1 VGSGVGD
8 PVEGISEAIGA
19 LVGGKKGRKSAGG
32 APTPLFEPPS
42 DEDALEESLLRLPAA
57 TKAPTAT
64 QIAVSR
70 MIDSTMITK
79 LKRLPNHPFLVGAA
93 DAPIAAA
100 DRVFFS
106 EDSVVVED
114 PTTIMLGGR
123 AVVLDRWG
131 VLVCDGSG
139 ALRLVGDVSG
149 VDKS

>member
-1 VGSGVGD
+1 
-8 PVEGISEAIGA
+8 VEGISEAIGA
-19 LVGGKKGRKSAGG
+19 VVGGKKGRKSTGG
-32 APTPLFEPPS
+32 APISLLEPPS

-70 MIDSTMITK
+70 IIDNTMITK

-100 DRVFFS
+100 ARVFFS
-106 EDSVVVED
+106 EDSVVVEEH
-114 PTTIMLGGR
+114 TIMLGCR
-123 AVVLDRWG
+123 AGGLDRWG
-131 VLVCDGSG
+131 VLVCGVTG